1 MVKLSTSDQL
11 LVTWSERNWLLLI
24 TSEKLAT
31 SNLLLFDNRSQLPVN
46 IYIKYYR
53 CLKLYEVFN
62 IINTMTIVLDKMQ
75 GVIRYRSQQ
84 SQILKTFDNIITK
97 MYEGNNHN
105 EYVLLRLWLFLKR
118 SQNADNS
125 QIFSLWQSQQFIF
138 FWKPI
143 FMNFEI
149 IIIKRMLEK
158 VIIVNDVFYNYHDYA
173 VYFSR
178 SLKIQVILRC
188 GLW

>member
-11 LVTWSERNWLLLI
+11 LVTWSEINWLLLI

-84 SQILKTFDNIITK
+84 SQILKTFDNII
-97 MYEGNNHN
+97 
-105 EYVLLRLWLFLKR
+105 
-118 SQNADNS
+118 SQ
-125 QIFSLWQSQQFIF
+125 
-138 FWKPI
+138 KC
-143 FMNFEI
+143 M
-149 IIIKRMLEK
+149 K
-158 VIIVNDVFYNYHDYA
+158 VIIITNMFYYDYD
-173 VYFSR
+173 YSSR
-178 SLKIQVILRC
+178 GLKMQIILRYLVYDKASNLYFFENPF
-188 GLW
+188 LWILKLS